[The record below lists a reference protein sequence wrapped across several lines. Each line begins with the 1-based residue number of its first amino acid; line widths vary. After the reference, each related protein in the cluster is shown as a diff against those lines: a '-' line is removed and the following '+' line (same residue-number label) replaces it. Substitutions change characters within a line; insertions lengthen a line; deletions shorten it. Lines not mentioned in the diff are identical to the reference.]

1 MYNFLKGVNRYNT
14 MTAMENESS
23 DGNVSPKKKSI
34 RKGKTAL
41 ARVLLL
47 DGSYLDVQIDVNIYT
62 MNEFTIF
69 LIKNIFMYLL
79 SQQLYSYFT
88 YIMFIILFTCVYIMF
103 VYCREKLKVR
113 SY

>member
-1 MYNFLKGVNRYNT
+1 MYNFSKRVIRYNT

-47 DGSYLDVQIDVNIYT
+47 DGSYLDVQIDVNIYKI
-62 MNEFTIF
+62 NEFTIYF
-69 LIKNIFMYLL
+69 IYNTYILFMYKNFIYTLL
-79 SQQLYSYFT
+79 IGL
-88 YIMFIILFTCVYIMF
+88 MFIIIYLYVCI
-103 VYCREKLKVR
+103 L
-113 SY
+113 

>member
-1 MYNFLKGVNRYNT
+1 

-47 DGSYLDVQIDVNIYT
+47 DGSYLDVQIDVNIYKI
-62 MNEFTIF
+62 NEFTI
-69 LIKNIFMYLL
+69 
-79 SQQLYSYFT
+79 YFT
-88 YIMFIILFTCVYIMF
+88 YNIYYLYIKTLFILY
-103 VYCREKLKVR
+103 L
-113 SY
+113 

>member
-1 MYNFLKGVNRYNT
+1 

-47 DGSYLDVQIDVNIYT
+47 DGSYLDIQIDVNIFIVNDLRILY
-62 MNEFTIF
+62 FIY
-69 LIKNIFMYLL
+69 NIFNILIH
-79 SQQLYSYFT
+79 FC
-88 YIMFIILFTCVYIMF
+88 II
-103 VYCREKLKVR
+103 
-113 SY
+113 

>member
-1 MYNFLKGVNRYNT
+1 

-47 DGSYLDVQIDVNIYT
+47 DGSYLDVQIDVNIYKIH
-62 MNEFTIF
+62 EFTIYF
-69 LIKNIFMYLL
+69 N
-79 SQQLYSYFT
+79 YSIY
-88 YIMFIILFTCVYIMF
+88 Y
-103 VYCREKLKVR
+103 
-113 SY
+113 

>member
-1 MYNFLKGVNRYNT
+1 

-47 DGSYLDVQIDVNIYT
+47 DGSYLDIQIDVNIFIV
-62 MNEFTIF
+62 NELRILYFIY
-69 LIKNIFMYLL
+69 NIFNILIH
-79 SQQLYSYFT
+79 FC
-88 YIMFIILFTCVYIMF
+88 II
-103 VYCREKLKVR
+103 
-113 SY
+113 

>member
-1 MYNFLKGVNRYNT
+1 MIHYKVHNFPNCVYRYNT

-47 DGSYLDVQIDVNIYT
+47 DGSYLDVQIDVNIY
-62 MNEFTIF
+62 IF
-69 LIKNIFMYLL
+69 Y
-79 SQQLYSYFT
+79 
-88 YIMFIILFTCVYIMF
+88 
-103 VYCREKLKVR
+103 
-113 SY
+113 

>member
-1 MYNFLKGVNRYNT
+1 

-62 MNEFTIF
+62 NNEFTIYF
-69 LIKNIFMYLL
+69 IYNICIYIINIFMYHLVQKLYLYLTYRYDVYKYLL
-79 SQQLYSYFT
+79 VCLY
-88 YIMFIILFTCVYIMF
+88 IA
-103 VYCREKLKVR
+103 EK
-113 SY
+113 S

>member
-1 MYNFLKGVNRYNT
+1 MLNFPKCVIRYKT

-47 DGSYLDVQIDVNIYT
+47 DGSYLDVQIDVNIYK
-62 MNEFTIF
+62 MNEFTRYI
-69 LIKNIFMYLL
+69 LITIYIMNIF
-79 SQQLYSYFT
+79 T
-88 YIMFIILFTCVYIMF
+88 YLFTFCSKTLFILYLYNVYDYLP
-103 VYCREKLKVR
+103 VCL
-113 SY
+113 

>member
-1 MYNFLKGVNRYNT
+1 

-47 DGSYLDVQIDVNIYT
+47 DGSYLDVQIDVNIC
-62 MNEFTIF
+62 
-69 LIKNIFMYLL
+69 
-79 SQQLYSYFT
+79 
-88 YIMFIILFTCVYIMF
+88 IIN
-103 VYCREKLKVR
+103 
-113 SY
+113 

>member
-1 MYNFLKGVNRYNT
+1 

-47 DGSYLDVQIDVNIYT
+47 DGSYLDIQIDVNIYAI
-62 MNEFTIF
+62 NEFKYILLIYLCIF
-69 LIKNIFMYLL
+69 LFKNVIYTLL
-79 SQQLYSYFT
+79 
-88 YIMFIILFTCVYIMF
+88 IGMFINIYLYVCIL
-103 VYCREKLKVR
+103 
-113 SY
+113 